1 MPPRPDSVAA
11 EVLGPSGPVHFD
23 FDFVPS
29 AGGGK
34 AIFRTDEIGMHEVMV
49 TNEGEPV
56 KGAPHFLRSMPR
68 SKKDYEGTNVVG
80 FQQPHPY

>member
-1 MPPRPDSVAA
+1 MLLKLHFVPVYQYCFAFFRPDSVAA

-34 AIFRTDEIGMHEVMV
+34 AIFRTDEVM
-49 TNEGEPV
+49 N
-56 KGAPHFLRSMPR
+56 
-68 SKKDYEGTNVVG
+68 
-80 FQQPHPY
+80 